1 MVNELSE
8 KDKKTLSTFSMY
20 IQSYGSKVA
29 RTSIE
34 VQTDGDVYWDFYGW
48 NGDGSRMTIDG
59 YDEIDDLIRGVIET
73 EDLVGKYFDYD
84 DRGTI
89 IAIVN
94 SEDGTLTFSADIY
107 VMSTDS
113 TSAEIS
119 TDEIPE
125 SMLKWIREMK
135 ENESYKSG
143 IIHYSGGGDDG
154 YIENDMTVNGE
165 KNYTWPNEFEDYLLQ
180 EIGGLGDWYNND
192 GGQGDVHINFI
203 EETISIDGGINY
215 EEEVTNKID
224 YLAYFK

>member
-48 NGDGSRMTIDG
+48 HGDGSRMTIDG
-59 YDEIDDLIRGVIET
+59 YDEIDDLIRGIIET
-73 EDLVGKYFDYD
+73 EDFVGKYFDYD

-94 SEDGTLTFSADIY
+94 SEDRTLTFSADIY

-125 SMLKWIREMK
+125 NMLKWMREMR

-165 KNYTWPNEFEDYLLQ
+165 KNYTWPNEFEDYLLR

-224 YLAYFK
+224 YLASFK

>member
-34 VQTDGDVYWDFYGW
+34 VQTDGDVYWEFYGW

-59 YDEIDDLIRGVIET
+59 YDEIDDLVRGVIET
-73 EDLVGKYFDYD
+73 EDLIGRYFDYD

-94 SEDGTLTFSADIY
+94 SEDRTLTFSADIY

-125 SMLKWIREMK
+125 NMLKWMREMR

-165 KNYTWPNEFEDYLLQ
+165 KNYTWPNEFEDYLLR

-224 YLAYFK
+224 YLASFK

>member
-8 KDKKTLSTFSMY
+8 KDKKTLKTFSMY

-48 NGDGSRMTIDG
+48 HGDGSKMTIDG

-73 EDLVGKYFDYD
+73 EDLAGRYFDYD
-84 DRGTI
+84 NRGTI

-125 SMLKWIREMK
+125 NMLKWIKEMR
-135 ENESYKSG
+135 ENESYESG
-143 IIHYSGGGDDG
+143 TIHYSGGGDDG
-154 YIENDMTVNGE
+154 YIENDMTVNGK
-165 KNYTWPNEFEDYLLQ
+165 KNYTWPNEFEDYLLR

-224 YLAYFK
+224 YLAFFK

>member
-48 NGDGSRMTIDG
+48 HGDGSRMTIDG

-107 VMSTDS
+107 VMSSDS

-125 SMLKWIREMK
+125 NMLKWIREMR

-165 KNYTWPNEFEDYLLQ
+165 KNYTWPNEFEDYLLR

-224 YLAYFK
+224 YLASFK

>member
-34 VQTDGDVYWDFYGW
+34 VQSEGDVYWDFYGW
-48 NGDGSRMTIDG
+48 HGDGSRMTIDG

-73 EDLVGKYFDYD
+73 EDLVGRYFDYD

-94 SEDGTLTFSADIY
+94 SEDRTLTFSADIY

-125 SMLKWIREMK
+125 NMLKWMREMR

-165 KNYTWPNEFEDYLLQ
+165 KNYTWPNEFEDYLLR

>member
-8 KDKKTLSTFSMY
+8 KDKKTLKMFSMY

-29 RTSIE
+29 RTSID

-48 NGDGSRMTIDG
+48 HGDGSRMTIDG

-73 EDLVGKYFDYD
+73 EDLVGRYFDYD
-84 DRGTI
+84 NRGSIT
-89 IAIVN
+89 AIVN
-94 SEDGTLTFSADIY
+94 SEDETLTFSADIY
-107 VMSTDS
+107 VMSTDG
-113 TSAEIS
+113 TSADIS

-125 SMLKWIREMK
+125 NMLKWMREMR

-165 KNYTWPNEFEDYLLQ
+165 KNHTWPNEFEDYLLR

-203 EETISIDGGINY
+203 EETISIEGGINY
-215 EEEVTNKID
+215 EEEETQKID
-224 YLAYFK
+224 YLASFK

>member
-48 NGDGSRMTIDG
+48 QGDGSRMTIDG

-73 EDLVGKYFDYD
+73 EDLVGRYFDYD

-94 SEDGTLTFSADIY
+94 SEDRTLTFSADIY

-125 SMLKWIREMK
+125 NMLKWMREMR

-165 KNYTWPNEFEDYLLQ
+165 KNYTWPNEFEDYLLR

>member
-1 MVNELSE
+1 
-8 KDKKTLSTFSMY
+8 
-20 IQSYGSKVA
+20 
-29 RTSIE
+29 
-34 VQTDGDVYWDFYGW
+34 
-48 NGDGSRMTIDG
+48 MTIDG

-73 EDLVGKYFDYD
+73 EDLVGRYFDYD

-125 SMLKWIREMK
+125 NMLKWMREMR

-165 KNYTWPNEFEDYLLQ
+165 KNYTWPNEFEDYLLR

-224 YLAYFK
+224 YLASFK

>member
-48 NGDGSRMTIDG
+48 HGDGSRMTIDG

-73 EDLVGKYFDYD
+73 EDLVGRYFDYD

-94 SEDGTLTFSADIY
+94 SEDRTLTFSADIY

-125 SMLKWIREMK
+125 NMLKWMREMR

-165 KNYTWPNEFEDYLLQ
+165 KNYTWPNEFEDYLLR

-224 YLAYFK
+224 YLASFK